1 MKEILKKSGIS
12 SIIVAIA
19 FAILGII
26 ILAHPEGV
34 EKTITTILAIIVLL
48 VGIEKIISYFAF
60 KGNGNLYNY
69 ELAIGIVAILLSVAM
84 FVYSEV
90 FTTIFRVIVGIWIA
104 YEGIMKIGISFK
116 LKSVGVKLWIPML
129 VLSIITLI
137 AGMYIICNK
146 STIII
151 AIAIIMIAYAVI
163 DIIDETIFM
172 KNVDKLM

>member
-1 MKEILKKSGIS
+1 MKEILKKSGIV

-26 ILAHPEGV
+26 IIAHPEGV

-69 ELAIGIVAILLSVAM
+69 ELIIGIIAILLSVAM

-104 YEGIMKIGISFK
+104 YEGIMKIGISLK
-116 LKSVGVKLWIPML
+116 LKGVGVTLWIPML

-151 AIAIIMIAYAVI
+151 AIAIIMIVYAVI
-163 DIIDETIFM
+163 EIIDEAIFM

>member
-1 MKEILKKSGIS
+1 MKEILKKSGIV

-26 ILAHPEGV
+26 IIAHPEGV

-69 ELAIGIVAILLSVAM
+69 ELIIGIIAILLSVAM

-104 YEGIMKIGISFK
+104 YEGIMKIGISLK
-116 LKSVGVKLWIPML
+116 LKGVRVTLWIPML

-151 AIAIIMIAYAVI
+151 AIAIIMIVYAAI
-163 DIIDETIFM
+163 EIIDEAIFM

>member
-1 MKEILKKSGIS
+1 MKDILKRSGIS

-48 VGIEKIISYFAF
+48 VGIGKIISYFAF

-69 ELAIGIVAILLSVAM
+69 ELAIGIVAILLSIAM

-90 FTTIFRVIVGIWIA
+90 FTTIFRVVVGIWIA

-116 LKSVGVKLWIPML
+116 LKGVGVTLWIPML

-151 AIAIIMIAYAVI
+151 AIAIIMIVYAVI
-163 DIIDETIFM
+163 DIIDEAIFM

>member
-1 MKEILKKSGIS
+1 MKEILKKSGIV

-26 ILAHPEGV
+26 IIAHPEGV

-69 ELAIGIVAILLSVAM
+69 ELIIGIIAILLSVAM

-104 YEGIMKIGISFK
+104 YEGIMKIGISLK
-116 LKSVGVKLWIPML
+116 LKGVGVTLWIPML

-151 AIAIIMIAYAVI
+151 ALAIIMIVYAVI
-163 DIIDETIFM
+163 EIIDEAIFM